1 MTNTLL
7 YELFGGI
14 GGVSAFCLGISA
26 CIWKY
31 IQNYEF
37 KFDYYRDIETPINVL
52 PLNWENSDKE
62 YPDPESFGKN
72 YNRKIFGIQNNNQW
86 NININKNHGD
96 VYIYKNIEIPPFYPY
111 NEEFHYLRINIKNI
125 KPNNTIKFQQK
136 FFKKN
141 WEFAKNNYIK
151 KDIIMNGENI
161 FETKSLLHNNNE
173 NVEIEQIGI
182 YISGNPTEINN
193 IIIDE
198 VYYGDKWKFWNIS
211 FFGFCKKTI
220 LYRKKKYPTQ
230 T

>member
-1 MTNTLL
+1 
-7 YELFGGI
+7 
-14 GGVSAFCLGISA
+14 
-26 CIWKY
+26 
-31 IQNYEF
+31 
-37 KFDYYRDIETPINVL
+37 
-52 PLNWENSDKE
+52 
-62 YPDPESFGKN
+62 
-72 YNRKIFGIQNNNQW
+72 
-86 NININKNHGD
+86 
-96 VYIYKNIEIPPFYPY
+96 YKNIEIPPFYPY

-125 KPNNTIKFQQK
+125 KPNNNVKFQQK

-161 FETKSLLHNNNE
+161 FEPKSLLHNNNE
-173 NVEIEQIGI
+173 NIEIEQIGI